1 MTTVPNDDTA
11 FIPTQGGTAERVPPC
26 DLDAESWVLASMLM
40 DNDIISDVA
49 AILKGGS
56 DFYRPNNEAI
66 YNGMLALFAKGE
78 PVDPI
83 QLGKQLT
90 QTGDLARVGG
100 ASYLHGLI
108 QGGYSPASATF
119 HAEIIRET
127 AVLREL
133 GKACRDVE
141 AMTYARQA
149 ETKEICDT
157 AQARIFAVTEERS
170 AVGDNRVAL
179 GSIMEDVFDEVE
191 RNGQAGA
198 DITGIATGITDLD
211 QLTQG
216 LQPGQLIVVAGRP
229 AMGKTMLALNFAR
242 KCSIRNNNPSL
253 FFSLEMGKNEL
264 GMRILSADAR
274 IALHHMRS
282 GTMTDEDWTRAANR
296 TPVISTAPL
305 YIDDTANQTVMYI
318 RAQARKQKAQTGL
331 SLIVVDYLQ
340 LMQSGLRVESRQQ
353 EVSDISRNLKLL
365 AKELEVPIV
374 ALSQLNRGP
383 EQRTDK
389 KPVVSDLRESGA
401 IEQDADMVILL
412 HREDAYEK
420 ESARAGEIDLIVGKH
435 RNGPTATITAAFQ
448 GHYCRIVDMA
458 QT

>member
-11 FIPTQGGTAERVPPC
+11 YIPAQGGPADRTPPC
-26 DLDAESWVLASMLM
+26 DLDAEDWVLASMLM
-40 DNDIISDVA
+40 DNDIIGDVA
-49 AILKGGS
+49 AVLKGGS

-66 YNGMLALFAKGE
+66 YNGILALVAKGE
-78 PVDPI
+78 PADPI

-90 QTGDLARVGG
+90 QTGDLDRVGG
-100 ASYLHGLI
+100 AARLHALI

-127 AVLREL
+127 AILREIS
-133 GKACRDVE
+133 KACREIE
-141 AMTYARQA
+141 AMAYARQA

-157 AQARIFAVTEERS
+157 AQAKIFAVTEER
-170 AVGDNRVAL
+170 AAAGDNRVAI
-179 GSIMEDVFDEVE
+179 GSIMEGVFDDLE
-191 RNGQAGA
+191 RNANHQAGV
-198 DITGIATGITDLD
+198 TGIATGITDLD
-211 QLTQG
+211 ALTNG

-242 KCSIRNNNPSL
+242 QCSIKNNEPAL

-264 GMRILSADAR
+264 GMRVLSAQAR
-274 IALHHMRS
+274 IAQHHMLS
-282 GTMTDEDWTRAANR
+282 GTMTDDDWTRAAKH
-296 TPVISTAPL
+296 TPDITAAPL
-305 YIDDTANQTVMYI
+305 YIDDTGDQTVMYV
-318 RAQARKQKAQTGL
+318 RTQARKQKAQGGL
-331 SLIVVDYLQ
+331 SLIIVDYLQ
-340 LMQSGLRVESRQQ
+340 LMHSGLRVESRQG
-353 EVSDISRNLKLL
+353 EVADISRHLKLL

-383 EQRTDK
+383 EQRTDH

-412 HREDAYEK
+412 HREDVYDK
-420 ESARAGEIDLIVGKH
+420 ESSRSGEIDLIVGKH

>member
-1 MTTVPNDDTA
+1 MTTVPNDETTA
-11 FIPTQGGTAERVPPC
+11 RIPAQGAPRTPPY

-40 DNDIISDVA
+40 DNSVIGDVA
-49 AILKGGS
+49 SVLKGGS
-56 DFYRPNNEAI
+56 DFYRPNNETI
-66 YNGMLALFAKGE
+66 YNGILALFAKGE
-78 PVDPI
+78 PADPI

-90 QTGDLARVGG
+90 KTGDLDRVGG
-100 ASYLHGLI
+100 AAHLHALI

-127 AVLREL
+127 ATLREL
-133 GKACRDVE
+133 GKAARE
-141 AMTYARQA
+141 IEELTYARQG
-149 ETKEICDT
+149 ETQEICDT
-157 AQARIFAVTEERS
+157 AQAKIFAVTEEH
-170 AVGDNRVAL
+170 AVAGDNRVAL
-179 GSIMEDVFDEVE
+179 GSIMESVFDELE
-191 RNGQAGA
+191 RNAEGG
-198 DITGIATGITDLD
+198 DGEITGIATGITDLD
-211 QLTQG
+211 ALTQG

-242 KCSIRNNNPSL
+242 ECSIKNNKPSL

-264 GMRILSADAR
+264 GVRILSGQAR

-282 GTMTDEDWTRAANR
+282 GTMTDDDWTRAAR
-296 TPVISTAPL
+296 HTPDISAAPL

-318 RAQARKQKAQTGL
+318 RTQARKQKAQSGL

-340 LMQSGLRVESRQQ
+340 LMQSGLRSENRQQ

-412 HREDAYEK
+412 HREDAYDK
-420 ESARAGEIDLIVGKH
+420 ESPRAGEIDLIVGKH
-435 RNGPTATITAAFQ
+435 RNGPTATVTAAFQ

>member
-11 FIPTQGGTAERVPPC
+11 FIPTQGGADHRVPPS

-66 YNGMLALFAKGE
+66 YNGILALFAKGE

-83 QLGKQLT
+83 QLGKHLT
-90 QTGDLARVGG
+90 QTGDLARIGG
-100 ASYLHGLI
+100 APYLHGLI

-133 GKACRDVE
+133 GKACREVE

-157 AQARIFAVTEERS
+157 AQARIFAATEERS
-170 AVGDNRVAL
+170 AAGDNRVPL
-179 GSIMEDVFDEVE
+179 GSIMEGVFDELE

-211 QLTQG
+211 ALTQG

-242 KCSIRNNNPSL
+242 RCSIKDGDPSL

-264 GMRILSADAR
+264 GMRLLSAEAR

-282 GTMTDEDWTRAANR
+282 GTMTDEDWTRAAKH
-296 TPVISTAPL
+296 TPAINAAPL

-318 RAQARKQKAQTGL
+318 RTQARKQKAQTGL

-340 LMQSGLRVESRQQ
+340 LMQSGTKSESRQA
-353 EVSDISRNLKLL
+353 EVADISRNLKLL

-383 EQRTDK
+383 EHRTDK

-412 HREDAYEK
+412 HREDVYEK
-420 ESARAGEIDLIVGKH
+420 ESPRGGEIDLIVGKH
-435 RNGPTATITAAFQ
+435 RNGPTATITGAFQ